1 MAVCLEDGKHPRG
14 WFRSTHLNSVASNTR
29 ERAMKTFAPHT
40 ANRIRVRLTVCFVQG
55 CRSWGWAAPGPQ
67 SQRGGVNVLCFSVS
81 LVGESCVPECQPA
94 MYLSR
99 EHRRCET
106 CPAGTGTAFIP
117 SISLQK
123 KPNLCTSHTGAH
135 NTQDHPGCSRRGAIP
150 KQGREITAQGG
161 CGLHYFPAAI
171 LLNNHVHREMPG
183 GAPGTECSCTQCR
196 CWAVFLL
203 ERLVRSFYIL
213 IRAILYFL
221 IRPNPGAVV

>member
-1 MAVCLEDGKHPRG
+1 MC
-14 WFRSTHLNSVASNTR
+14 
-29 ERAMKTFAPHT
+29 
-40 ANRIRVRLTVCFVQG
+40 
-55 CRSWGWAAPGPQ
+55 
-67 SQRGGVNVLCFSVS
+67 VNVLCFPVS

-117 SISLQK
+117 SISLQE
-123 KPNLCTSHTGAH
+123 TQIFVHHTQVPTTPWAMLAGAGGEQFPSKEEKSQH
-135 NTQDHPGCSRRGAIP
+135 REAVGCI
-150 KQGREITAQGG
+150 I
-161 CGLHYFPAAI
+161 FPAATP
-171 LLNNHVHREMPG
+171 LNNRVHREMPG
-183 GAPGTECSCTQCR
+183 GALGTECSHTQCR

>member
-123 KPNLCTSHTGAH
+123 KQIFAHHTQEPTTPRTILA
-135 NTQDHPGCSRRGAIP
+135 A
-150 KQGREITAQGG
+150 AGG
-161 CGLHYFPAAI
+161 EQFPSKEEK
-171 LLNNHVHREMPG
+171 LQHRE
-183 GAPGTECSCTQCR
+183 
-196 CWAVFLL
+196 AVGCITFLQP
-203 ERLVRSFYIL
+203 SY
-213 IRAILYFL
+213 
-221 IRPNPGAVV
+221 